1 MMNRMMAMT
10 SRVWS
15 DGPDMKPKTRLSNQ
29 ITRKMT
35 AINHSNLSIVT
46 PFLLMDTRHGR
57 PVRFL
62 PPWYATCR

>member
-1 MMNRMMAMT
+1 MMNRMIAMT

-29 ITRKMT
+29 ITRKMI

-46 PFLLMDTRHGR
+46 PLLPMDTRHGAS
-57 PVRFL
+57 VRF
-62 PPWYATCR
+62 PPQ